1 MTSIIL
7 NYLHLGQSVKYLLD
21 DNVNNEFLQEYK
33 DICEL

>member
-7 NYLHLGQSVKYLLD
+7 NYPYLSQNVKYLLD
-21 DNVNNEFLQEYK
+21 DNVNNDLLQEYK